1 MAASEGDPERRNPV
15 PHKDLAAWTPA
26 DYEQA
31 AAEYCE
37 SLPLEHFMEATAQS
51 TQRKITVESLDLVT
65 ARRPEIQVF
74 SELLVQ
80 YPINAHLGQVVPD
93 NMIVVSSEPL
103 VAGNSFNLPFQPVG
117 PFWVLE
123 YVSSTHQRKDYHDSF
138 LKYQDDLKVPYY
150 LTFQP
155 EAQDLRLHRHNGFR
169 YERVAPNASGRL
181 VIPELDLEIALLNG
195 WVRFWYQGEL
205 LPLPADLQ
213 EQVDHLSEELD
224 KLERELDKEKTR
236 SHRQKQ
242 RAQREKQRAEQEK
255 QRAEQEKQR
264 AEQEKQ
270 RAEMAEAELTRLRA
284 LVEQFQGKAGRG
296 KKPRSGNGN

>member
-1 MAASEGDPERRNPV
+1 MPQ
-15 PHKDLAAWTPA
+15 KDLAAWTPA

-65 ARRPEIQVF
+65 AKRPEIQVF

-93 NMIVVSSEPL
+93 NMVVVSSEPI
-103 VAGNSFNLPFQPVG
+103 VAGSSFNLPFQPVS

-123 YVSSTHQRKDYHDSF
+123 YVSYTHQRKDYHDSF

-150 LTFQP
+150 LTFLP
-155 EAQDLRLHRHNGFR
+155 ETQDLRLHRHNGFR
-169 YERVAPNASGRL
+169 YERVQPNAAGRL
-181 VIPELDLEIALLNG
+181 VVAELEIEVGLLDG

-213 EQVDHLSEELD
+213 EQVDRLSEELD
-224 KLERELDKEKTR
+224 KLERELEKEKTR
-236 SHRQKQ
+236 SYRQKQ
-242 RAQREKQRAEQEK
+242 RAQREKQRAEKEK
-255 QRAEQEKQR
+255 QRAEK
-264 AEQEKQ
+264 AEI
-270 RAEMAEAELTRLRA
+270 ELAQLRA
-284 LVEQFQGKAGRG
+284 LVQQLQGKPSRG
-296 KKPRSGNGN
+296 KKPKNGNGR